1 MGLGDCPGYML
12 GMMLINVLEKGKLIT
27 VEEEQRFIDVI
38 EGDNWKAKEE
48 EVVFR
53 VWRRNLQNAK

>member
-38 EGDNWKAKEE
+38 EGDNRKAKEE

-53 VWRRNLQNAK
+53 V